1 MFMSRWKWAGL
12 AVCSLLPVLL
22 MTGCSSAGYRDGSY
36 RAEAADFDQSG
47 WKDYVQLTVSDG
59 KVTEIEY
66 DAISKEDGRKKTED
80 LEYQQQYRDA
90 GLGTDPADYTAK
102 LEDSYLECQKSSGV
116 DSVSGATVS
125 TGRFKDLVG
134 ALEKRMEQGETGT
147 VAVTVK

>member
-12 AVCSLLPVLL
+12 AVCSLLPLLL

>member
-1 MFMSRWKWAGL
+1 MFMSRWKLTGL

-66 DAISKEDGRKKTED
+66 DAISKEDGRKRPKTSNTSNSTVTQGWEPT
-80 LEYQQQYRDA
+80 LLIIQPSWRTLTLSARRAAALIQS
-90 GLGTDPADYTAK
+90 PARPCR
-102 LEDSYLECQKSSGV
+102 LV
-116 DSVSGATVS
+116 DSKIWSVRWKNEWSR
-125 TGRFKDLVG
+125 GRPARL
-134 ALEKRMEQGETGT
+134 Q
-147 VAVTVK
+147 

>member
-66 DAISKEDGRKKTED
+66 DAINKEDGRKKTED